1 MTTAFNSG
9 LGMTNTITDASNVT
23 RRLLKQIEHF
33 DVNRLNVSMDFCP
46 CCWYTMS
53 SCCCED
59 VSRNDIYSGI
69 RNVATFQSVPLIE
82 GDTISIFFTLK
93 GPENSQVEDRKYRFI
108 LYLTND
114 TTKLNS
120 NIHPT
125 DSVIND
131 NEYQGNI
138 TNDGVP

>member
-1 MTTAFNSG
+1 MICVPS
-9 LGMTNTITDASNVT
+9 
-23 RRLLKQIEHF
+23 
-33 DVNRLNVSMDFCP
+33 
-46 CCWYTMS
+46 
-53 SCCCED
+53 
-59 VSRNDIYSGI
+59 DISSGI
-69 RNVATFQSVPLIE
+69 IDTDGFQSVPLIE
-82 GDTISIFFTLK
+82 GDTISIFFTL
-93 GPENSQVEDRKYRFI
+93 NSSVEPRKYRLI

-120 NIHPT
+120 NIHPV